1 MNDEKLATEN
11 TIVVEDGE
19 LEAEELDI
27 PEKEL
32 KSLLYNTESLRKQA
46 TEQGEEAGDEEDVVE
61 VEKKAE
67 VEAIRE

>member
-19 LEAEELDI
+19 LEAEELDV

-61 VEKKAE
+61 VEKEAE
-67 VEAIRE
+67 VEAIQE